1 MTPDP
6 RELKRLGKEIKQLNT
21 GPIADMRKAL
31 ELLNGEAAIDP
42 ASLPTRQQ
50 RRKAERDRQKK
61 RGGR

>member
-6 RELKRLGKEIKQLNT
+6 RELKRLGKEIKKLNT
-21 GPIADMRKAL
+21 GSIEDMRKAL
-31 ELLNGEAAIDP
+31 VLLNGEAAIDP

-61 RGGR
+61 GARR